1 MTIARARHHEGV
13 SSQSSTNTPTT
24 MAQSTLTFLITG
36 ASRGLGLEFVRQL
49 SQKNHTILAGVRSP
63 AHADELQIISS
74 TFSNV
79 HVFQIDTA
87 DDQSIKAAVGEVERL
102 SPAGIDIL
110 INKPKE
116 DLEQVFT
123 TNVAGTLIVT
133 NAFLP
138 ALLKRPTRKII
149 NISSN
154 LGSITRAWAGVKTS
168 YRVSKA
174 ALNMRTYSNLAV
186 ASCSSGMCVIDCLY
200 SPKTYS
206 LTRMSIFI
214 FNLVTRCYALD
225 LLSEKFTVL
234 ALHPGWV
241 QTDMGG
247 KSASISPPES
257 ISGML
262 QVIEKVTAAD
272 SGKFLDY
279 QGSSLPW

>member
-1 MTIARARHHEGV
+1 
-13 SSQSSTNTPTT
+13 
-24 MAQSTLTFLITG
+24 MAQSSLTFLITG

-110 INKPKE
+110 INKRGGREFDDNVGYIKLLSPETIVDPYINSSKNFMVRNVYRPKE

-123 TNVAGTLIVT
+123 TNVAGTLIAT

-154 LGSITRAWAGVKTS
+154 LGSITRTWAGVKTS
-168 YRVSKA
+168 YKVSKA
-174 ALNMRTYSNLAV
+174 ALNML
-186 ASCSSGMCVIDCLY
+186 
-200 SPKTYS
+200 
-206 LTRMSIFI
+206 
-214 FNLVTRCYALD
+214 TRCYALD

-247 KSASISPPES
+247 KNASISPPES